1 MAANWTLLGLGAGK
15 QMKVRLNTPVLQ
27 PTLVSLL
34 SLENTAE
41 VGIAPTGVLMPIPA
55 VIRM

>member
-1 MAANWTLLGLGAGK
+1 MAANWTLLGLDAGK
-15 QMKVRLNTPVLQ
+15 QMKVRSTPVLQ